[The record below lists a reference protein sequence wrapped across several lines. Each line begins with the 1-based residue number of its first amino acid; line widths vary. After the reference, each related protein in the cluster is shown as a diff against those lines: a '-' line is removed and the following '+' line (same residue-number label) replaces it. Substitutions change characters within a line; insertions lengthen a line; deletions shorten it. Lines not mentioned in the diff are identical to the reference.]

1 MGVCGV
7 FFGCRGVTGFN
18 GCCSGASSGDGG
30 FTVAC
35 MSGCSGDVGFNVA
48 TWLCPVREFVRP
60 VRPDGGRER
69 EIVRPAGSKHPNFG
83 SFARVGRVFSRMG
96 RWRVRCWANF
106 VAGVPGGSVAGRTLS
121 RVRARRPRLGWCVHG
136 LAAVCKPRRH
146 PRQVLWVPE
155 GGSECGGGSAL
166 HTHTFA
172 ATGNTTC
179 RVQRSVRRS
188 ARGRGPG
195 RSRQQISSDN

>member
-1 MGVCGV
+1 
-7 FFGCRGVTGFN
+7 
-18 GCCSGASSGDGG
+18 
-30 FTVAC
+30 
-35 MSGCSGDVGFNVA
+35 MSGCSGGVGFNVA

-60 VRPDGGRER
+60 ARSDGGRER

-83 SFARVGRVFSRMG
+83 FFVLAGRVFSRISRRNPLLG
-96 RWRVRCWANF
+96 EFFRGWA
-106 VAGVPGGSVAGRTLS
+106 AGGSVAGRTLS

-155 GGSECGGGSAL
+155 GGSEGGGGSAL
-166 HTHTFA
+166 YTHTFA
-172 ATGNTTC
+172 ATGNTTR

-195 RSRQQISSDN
+195 RSRQQMSSDN